1 MIIDSI
7 VDFGIFGVWWK
18 DKGILKMQNNDKCC
32 RGCSG
37 KKLFKILDLGLM
49 PSAGGF
55 LRSPADFEAEKTYP
69 LPIYVCQDCALV
81 QILNPIDPNILF
93 KDYAF
98 SSSTVGPLIKHFE
111 NYAGWMHER
120 YAPNSVLE
128 FGCNDGVLL
137 KPLGSL
143 GIKAVGIDISENI
156 TKMARDNG
164 LDVETGF
171 FNIDSSLSLN
181 KKYGKFDVVTG
192 SNAFAHNEDPGQ
204 ILDASSMALKDDG
217 LLMLECMYAGDLLE
231 QLQWDTL
238 YHEHLTFYSLG
249 TLETLLSRYGFFIFD
264 AVRVPMHGGS
274 LRIVASK
281 NSRAKT
287 ADYEHIAK
295 YEIDT
300 KINES
305 ATWND
310 FGAGIARKIKIV
322 GDALY
327 ELSKG
332 KKIWAYGAAGKAT
345 MWLNACNM
353 NYLGAIV
360 DESPLR
366 AGRFMP
372 GTHTPIVFPRELREN
387 PPDYI
392 FITAWNYANVIK
404 EKESWFDGVWVTPLP
419 DMKFF

>member
-1 MIIDSI
+1 MNGS
-7 VDFGIFGVWWK
+7 
-18 DKGILKMQNNDKCC
+18 LCC
-32 RGCSG
+32 RGCAG
-37 KKLFKILDLGLM
+37 KNLLKFLDLGSM

-55 LRSPADFEAEKTYP
+55 LKSTAEFKDENTYP
-69 LPIYVCQDCALV
+69 LPIYVCEDCALV

-111 NYAGWMHER
+111 NYAAWINQR
-120 YAPNSVLE
+120 YTPKSVLE
-128 FGCNDGVLL
+128 FGCNDGILL
-137 KPLGSL
+137 KPLEAL
-143 GIKAVGIDISENI
+143 GVKAVGIDISENI
-156 TKMARDNG
+156 TQMARDGG
-164 LDVETGF
+164 LSVETGF
-171 FNIDSSLSLN
+171 FNNQTSAALIE
-181 KKYGKFDVVTG
+181 KYGKFDLVTG
-192 SNAFAHNEDPGQ
+192 SNAFAHNEDPRK
-204 ILDASSMALKDDG
+204 ILIASNMALKDDG
-217 LLMLECMYAGDLLE
+217 LFMLECMYAVDLIE

-249 TLETLLSRYGFFIFD
+249 TLETLLKRFGFFIFD
-264 AVRVPMHGGS
+264 AIRVPMHGGS

-281 NSRAKT
+281 NPRTKT
-287 ADYEHIAK
+287 ADYQRIAD
-295 YEIDT
+295 YERDA
-300 KINES
+300 KINDS
-305 ATWND
+305 ATWNN
-310 FGAGIARKIKIV
+310 FGEKIARKIKIV
-322 GDALY
+322 GDTLF
-327 ELSKG
+327 ELSKT

-372 GTHTPIVFPRELREN
+372 GTHTPIVFPKEMREN

-392 FITAWNYANVIK
+392 FITAWNYADVIK
-404 EKESWFDGVWVTPLP
+404 AKESWFEGVWITPLP